1 MVAEVNL
8 DRLWSARKL
17 NITTLERSL
26 TRDLLK
32 ESDLSTQFLN
42 PFVTVT
48 IFSWMTGVELH
59 IIKLKLNPS
68 NKKILIECDNF
79 I

>member
-26 TRDLLK
+26 TRDLFK
-32 ESDLSTQFLN
+32 ESDLSTEFLN
-42 PFVTVT
+42 PLMSVAKFWWKRVSEVHFVVDAFLT
-48 IFSWMTGVELH
+48 
-59 IIKLKLNPS
+59 LKLTLS
-68 NKKILIECDNF
+68 
-79 I
+79 